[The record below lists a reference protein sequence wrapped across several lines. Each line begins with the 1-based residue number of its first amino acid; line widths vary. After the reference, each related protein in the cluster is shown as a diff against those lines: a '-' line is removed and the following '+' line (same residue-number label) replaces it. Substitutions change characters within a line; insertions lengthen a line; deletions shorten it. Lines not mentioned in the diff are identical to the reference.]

1 MQLTLAERH
10 LQELGITE
18 PSEID
23 LEAIAYDRGARIRYC
38 QLDGC
43 EARIV
48 GKGDRAIITVNTAS
62 SDQRQRFSI
71 AHELGHWHYHRG
83 QTLTCR
89 VDEYR
94 PQQTAGVERLA
105 DSYAADLILPH
116 YLFRP
121 RVREY
126 RQLTLKAIDLLAEIF
141 RTSFT
146 ATAIRL
152 VECDHFPALLVCHS
166 PEGRRWFARAPHVPE
181 HWFPKGELAPESSAL
196 DILYGRRHADPTPR
210 TIRASAWFDGREA
223 HRYEISEQTRRIAPG
238 KALTLLVL
246 RDPGM
251 TQAAPSTSRYRY
263 R

>member
-1 MQLTLAERH
+1 MQLTLAEQH

-23 LEAIAYDRGARIRYC
+23 LEAIAYDRGVRIHYC

-48 GKGDRAIITVNTAS
+48 GKGNRAIITVNTAS

-71 AHELGHWHYHRG
+71 AHELGHWHHHRG

-94 PQQTAGVERLA
+94 PYQAVVAERLA
-105 DSYAADLILPH
+105 DAYAADLILPY

-121 RVREY
+121 LVREY
-126 RQLTLKAIDLLAEIF
+126 RQLTLKAVGLLAETF
-141 RTSFT
+141 RASFT

-152 VECDHFPALLVCHS
+152 IECDHFPAVLVCHS
-166 PEGRRWFARAPHVPE
+166 AEGRRWFARAPGVPE

-196 DILYGRRHADPTPR
+196 DILFGRRQADPIPR
-210 TIRASAWFDGREA
+210 TIRASAWFDGWEA
-223 HRYEISEQTRRIAPG
+223 HRYEISEQTTRVASG
-238 KALTLLVL
+238 KTLTLLVL
-246 RDPGM
+246 SDPGM
-251 TQAAPSTSRYRY
+251 IQAALSTSRYRY